1 MPSQNEIAV
10 YDAILNAEVR
20 ISEELAKDLGAQVN
34 ENDQEYR
41 AHKRRIG
48 DLLLNGTSPSH
59 PDVIAA
65 ADMAARA
72 KIKMPGLAAQLRIVH
87 EALMHSRGVETG
99 PPVTWE

>member
-10 YDAILNAEVR
+10 YDAILDAEVR
-20 ISEELAKDLGAQVN
+20 ISEQLAEDLGTQVD

-41 AHKRRIG
+41 IHERRLS
-48 DLLLNGTSPSH
+48 DLLLNGAPPSH
-59 PDVIAA
+59 PDVMAA
-65 ADMAARA
+65 AEMAAQA

-87 EALMHSRGVETG
+87 DALMHSRGVETG

>member
-20 ISEELAKDLGAQVN
+20 ISEELAKDLGAQVY

-41 AHKRRIG
+41 IHERRIS

-72 KIKMPGLAAQLRIVH
+72 KIKMPGLEAQLRIVH
-87 EALMHSRGVETG
+87 GTLTQSRGVETET
-99 PPVTWE
+99 PQAWT